1 MRIETV
7 FSVGDLVHERRR
19 ELGWSQDR
27 LAQTMGVSR
36 AWVNR
41 FEAGKGT
48 AQLRLVLDALRALGL
63 VLEATEREPG
73 RAVESTDGRA
83 DD

>member
-1 MRIETV
+1 MRIDTA
-7 FSVGDLVHERRR
+7 FALGDLVHERRIA
-19 ELGWSQDR
+19 LGWSQDR
-27 LAQTMGVSR
+27 LATTMGVSR

-48 AQLRLVLDALRALGL
+48 AQLRLVLDALQALGI
-63 VLEATEREPG
+63 VLEASEHEPG
-73 RAVESTDGRA
+73 QGAPSTGGRI